1 MAEDLGGAGTA
12 LEERDEV
19 IRIVGEPIPTR
30 SVARFAVSAEVG
42 RVDMPSLREL
52 AHEVRQVLPTR
63 APTVQEHDGRAC
75 SRFRVVE

>member
-1 MAEDLGGAGTA
+1 MADLI
-12 LEERDEV
+12 D
-19 IRIVGEPIPTR
+19 
-30 SVARFAVSAEVG
+30 SSDG

>member
-1 MAEDLGGAGTA
+1 VVSVRRIPEHGCDLPGVQRMADLI
-12 LEERDEV
+12 D
-19 IRIVGEPIPTR
+19 
-30 SVARFAVSAEVG
+30 SSDG